1 MSTRLNWPDCQNVR
15 DLGGLPTSD
24 GGMIRTGALIRSDN
38 HDRLTDS
45 GISALRAAGVSR
57 IVDVRSVQECATY
70 RSPFADDPMWRNQPV
85 SDPTDPDESALSLA
99 EQYIAS
105 LDRNP
110 HLIGA
115 AVESIA
121 AAPPG
126 CVVVHCHAGK
136 DRTGVLIALTLAVAG
151 VDSATIA
158 DDYAVP
164 VQGFDNTAGQL
175 PELDAPRPATML
187 AMLTH
192 LDERYHGIEGYLHH
206 GGVSQAS
213 IDALRA
219 RLRG

>member
-1 MSTRLNWPDCQNVR
+1 MSTRLDWPDCQNVR
-15 DLGGLPTSD
+15 DLGGLPTTD
-24 GGMIRTGALIRSDN
+24 GGVIRTGALIRSDN
-38 HDRLTDS
+38 LDRLTDS

-57 IVDVRSVQECATY
+57 IVDLRSVQECATY

-85 SDPTDPDESALSLA
+85 GSPTDPDESALGLA

-115 AVESIA
+115 AVDA
-121 AAPPG
+121 VAMAPPG

-136 DRTGVLIALTLAVAG
+136 DRAGVLVALTLAVAG

-164 VQGFDNTAGQL
+164 VQGFESAAAQL

-187 AMLTH
+187 EMLTH
-192 LDERYHGIEGYLHH
+192 LDERHRGAAGYLRH
-206 GGVSQAS
+206 GGVSQGS
-213 IDALRA
+213 INALRT